1 MDQGLHFHPTPSM
14 SLLRA
19 ERGPA
24 PMAKVPSAE
33 EEIER
38 EWVDDSFR
46 ASMRAKQ
53 GCTENWVR
61 GIMRSSEPQTVDFVF
76 REHGREF
83 QGLNGERYLQLAI
96 LWNRVRTGDD

>member
-38 EWVDDSFR
+38 EWVEDSFR
-46 ASMRAKQ
+46 AYMRAKQ
-53 GCTENWVR
+53 GCTENWVG
-61 GIMRSSEPQTVDFVF
+61 GIMRSSEPQTVDCVF
-76 REHGREF
+76 GEHG
-83 QGLNGERYLQLAI
+83 GEVQSLDGEWYLALAVI
-96 LWNRVRTGDD
+96 WY